1 MLRNLFLVLS
11 LLFSTLSMAE
21 TEESTFSLLDNRFRV
36 DPNIDQITFMIHR
49 QEMSH
54 SVILVRPDGVKY
66 YVWQFPENVSW
77 YSDSGI
83 DIISVT
89 DPMPGPWQ
97 AVGKVTPANNIT
109 LLSDVS
115 LDVDLF
121 PKRLYQNEKLK
132 FTARLLREGK
142 PLLLPEFLDK
152 VTLNVEFRSF
162 VEDEE
167 LLPKEE
173 RPAAF
178 AIGRFFDDGQGLD
191 EVAGDG
197 EFTVDLP
204 ITVEPGKYRARI
216 STGNGVFLRVKEEDV
231 LVYPSPVGVN
241 FLQSREE
248 EEGHNIIVSGEQ
260 GMIVPGS
267 LAVSIQQTTPDGRE
281 ILTQSTVKSD
291 SLMTEFSL
299 PNDKSPG
306 KHTWKGTVYATEGAF
321 QRELI
326 IDIPE
331 SGFSVMEKVDVEKT
345 TEAFLKLQEEKKK
358 QLEIERI
365 QRDRE
370 EVRTNSML
378 MILIGNLVVILL
390 GLIIWFVVSKLR
402 YRKAI
407 TPEMQLNV
415 PPKS

>member
-1 MLRNLFLVLS
+1 MLRNLFLVLG
-11 LLFSTLSMAE
+11 LLISTFSIAE

-36 DPNIDQITFMIHR
+36 DPSIEHVTFMIHR
-49 QEMSH
+49 EVMSH

-77 YSDSGI
+77 YSDSGV

-97 AVGKVTPANNIT
+97 AVGKVTPQNNIT
-109 LLSDVS
+109 LLSDVT
-115 LDVDLF
+115 LDVDTF

-132 FTARLLREGK
+132 FTVRILHEGK

-152 VTLNVEFRSF
+152 VVLNVEFRSY

-167 LLPKEE
+167 LLPQEE
-173 RPAAF
+173 RPGTF
-178 AIGRFFDDGQGLD
+178 TLGQFFDDGQGLD
-191 EVAGDG
+191 EVAGDA
-197 EFTVDLP
+197 EFTIELP
-204 ITVEPGKYRARI
+204 ISVVPGKYRARI
-216 STGNGVFLRVKEEDV
+216 STSNGVFLRVKEESV

-248 EEGHNIIVSGEQ
+248 DQGHNIIVSGEQ

-267 LAVSIQQTTPDGRE
+267 LAVHIEQMTPDGRQ
-281 ILTQSTVKSD
+281 ILTQSSVKSD
-291 SLMTEFSL
+291 SLMTEFAL
-299 PNDKSPG
+299 PNDQTPG

-326 IDIPE
+326 IDVPE
-331 SGFSVMEKVDVEKT
+331 SGFSVMAKVDLEKT
-345 TEAFLKLQEEKKK
+345 TEEFLKLQEEKRK

-370 EVRTNSML
+370 EIRTDSLL